1 MPAYSSH
8 RLQPLDVGCFK
19 FLKDVYRGLIAA
31 KAKADVN
38 YINKLNFLKAFPE
51 ACTTVF
57 KSETIQNSFAGAGI
71 VSFNLERVLKKLGIQ
86 LKTPSPPG
94 SRPSS

>member
-1 MPAYSSH
+1 MPAHSSH

-19 FLKDVYRGLIAA
+19 PLKDAYGGLIAA
-31 KAKADVN
+31 KAKAGVN
-38 YINKLNFLKAFPE
+38 HIDKLDFLKAFPK
-51 ACTTVF
+51 ARTAAF

-71 VSFNLERVLKKLGIQ
+71 VSFDPERVLEKLGIQ

-94 SRPSS
+94 S